1 MEKKDWND
9 PVEKDDLVTIAQ
21 IINSL
26 KYLCGDMLDK
36 YFWRYKDPCANKEE
50 SMAIAWDFKRYGAYM
65 SVIDAGVAKIE
76 TELERLNIHILK
88 RSYNHE

>member
-1 MEKKDWND
+1 MEKKDWID
-9 PVEKDDLVTIAQ
+9 PVEKDDLIGIAQ

-65 SVIDAGVAKIE
+65 SVIDAGVTKIE
-76 TELERLNIHILK
+76 TELEKYGITI
-88 RSYNHE
+88 